1 MKNDYITN
9 NTNTN
14 ITINMLTPEDFATTD
29 IFPYYESQQYEFKSN
44 LCPGDKLVPTICA
57 FLNSGGGYIICGI
70 EDTTLK
76 IKGIDKT
83 SKHIDTFLLNIDTI
97 FHMRK
102 IITQSG
108 NTICP
113 SSVTTRVVKQKDD
126 KPIIIITL
134 KPGANIK
141 YQLIDGG
148 IYYRINASNYKIST
162 SRMYTEAE
170 VNSKIIRVRGSMMKE
185 TNRVMDLLQKR
196 NKHLEEQVAKMTRDT
211 TRTDLERMLFT
222 KILNDKE
229 EVDMKIQNTIK
240 VSFCCGIID
249 FLFN

>member
-1 MKNDYITN
+1 
-9 NTNTN
+9 
-14 ITINMLTPEDFATTD
+14 MLTSKEFETLD
-29 IFPYYESQQYEFKSN
+29 IFPYYENQQYEFKSN
-44 LCPGDKLVPTICA
+44 LCPGDKLVPTVCA
-57 FLNSGGGYIICGI
+57 FLNSGGGYIVHGI

-108 NTICP
+108 DTINP
-113 SSVTTRVVKQKDD
+113 SSVTTKIFKQRDN
-126 KPIIIITL
+126 KPIIVITI
-134 KPGANIK
+134 KPDINIK
-141 YQLIDGG
+141 YQLIDGS

-170 VNSKIIRVRGSMMKE
+170 VNSKILRVRGTMMKE

-196 NKHLEEQVAKMTRDT
+196 NKHLEDQVGKMSRDT
-211 TRTDLERMLFT
+211 TCTDLERMLFT